1 MIQTLQLFIL
11 EFNDA
16 TPANTLDVVNVSN
29 SLNFPNIRNAA
40 KNSTL
45 RILSVAD
52 NSCTTFTRN
61 ATIDG
66 NNLSVITTNVNY
78 TKNAYLLAL
87 DINNSNING

>member
-1 MIQTLQLFIL
+1 MVLQIFIL

-16 TPANTLDVVNVSN
+16 TRANMLDVVNVSN
-29 SLNFPNIRNAA
+29 SVNYPNIRSAA
-40 KNSTL
+40 GTTT
-45 RILSVAD
+45 ILSVAD